1 MILITGVSGH
11 IGKRMAK
18 RFLKDGIDFIGID
31 CTNNPDLQEN
41 SFEMMDI
48 RDSKIGTLIEKKGVD
63 SVIHLAFCTKPKI
76 PAARRDDIDFNG
88 SQNIINCAVQRGVK
102 NIVFTSSGRV
112 YGDSHKEG
120 GLHDREGN
128 YLNPQD
134 DFYARNKIKAEEMF
148 LKAGDESGLKV
159 AVLRLAIVCWEGGG
173 AGMGD
178 MFKSASKSGR
188 FITLG
193 DKNKKKRAGMGDM
206 FKSASKSG
214 RFITLGDKNP
224 PIQLVHVND
233 VIDACLNALG
243 KEGIFD
249 IASEGT
255 MSLTDLFSEAAKLG
269 GTTPSPTR
277 LPEKLT
283 LGAVSLFWKLGLCPI
298 PPLYLKMYGYDIT
311 RDVSKT
317 IGALGKPRYTIQQI
331 LKEIVEG

>member
-31 CTNNPDLQEN
+31 CTNNPDLPEN
-41 SFEMMDI
+41 RFEMMDI
-48 RDSKIGTLIEKKGVD
+48 RDSKIGALIENKGVD
-63 SVIHLAFCTKPKI
+63 SVIHLAFCTNPKI
-76 PAARRDDIDFNG
+76 PAATRDDIDLNG
-88 SQNIINCAVQRGVK
+88 SQNIIDCAVQRGVK

-112 YGDSHKEG
+112 YGDLQKEG
-120 GLHDREGN
+120 GMHDRDGN
-128 YLNPQD
+128 YLNPRD
-134 DFYARNKIKAEEMF
+134 DFYARNKLKAEELF

-193 DKNKKKRAGMGDM
+193 DKN
-206 FKSASKSG
+206 
-214 RFITLGDKNP
+214 P
-224 PIQLVHVND
+224 PIQLVHVSD

-249 IASEGT
+249 IASEET
-255 MSLTDLFSEAAKLG
+255 MSLTDLFSEAARLG
-269 GTTPSPTR
+269 GTTPFPTR

>member
-1 MILITGVSGH
+1 
-11 IGKRMAK
+11 
-18 RFLKDGIDFIGID
+18 
-31 CTNNPDLQEN
+31 
-41 SFEMMDI
+41 
-48 RDSKIGTLIEKKGVD
+48 
-63 SVIHLAFCTKPKI
+63 
-76 PAARRDDIDFNG
+76 
-88 SQNIINCAVQRGVK
+88 
-102 NIVFTSSGRV
+102 
-112 YGDSHKEG
+112 
-120 GLHDREGN
+120 
-128 YLNPQD
+128 
-134 DFYARNKIKAEEMF
+134 MF

-173 AGMGD
+173 
-178 MFKSASKSGR
+178 
-188 FITLG
+188 
-193 DKNKKKRAGMGDM
+193 AGMGDM

-249 IASEGT
+249 IASEET
-255 MSLTDLFSEAAKLG
+255 MSLTDLFSEAARLG

-283 LGAVSLFWKLGLCPI
+283 LGTVSLLWKLGLCPI

-317 IGALGKPRYTIQQI
+317 IGALGKPRFTIQQI

>member
-31 CTNNPDLQEN
+31 SVINPDLPEN
-41 SFEMMDI
+41 RFAIMDI
-48 RDSKIGTLIEKKGVD
+48 RDSKIGALIKKKGVD

-76 PAARRDDIDFNG
+76 PAATRDDIDFNG
-88 SQNIINCAVQRGVK
+88 SRNIIDCALQRGVK

-120 GLHDREGN
+120 GLHDRDGN

-134 DFYARNKIKAEEMF
+134 DFYARNKIKAEEIF

-193 DKNKKKRAGMGDM
+193 DKN
-206 FKSASKSG
+206 
-214 RFITLGDKNP
+214 P

-233 VIDACLNALG
+233 VIDACFNALG

-249 IASEGT
+249 IASEES
-255 MSLTDLFSEAAKLG
+255 MSLTDLFSEAARLG
-269 GTTPSPTR
+269 GTNPSPTR

-283 LGAVSLFWKLGLCPI
+283 LGAVSLLWKLGLCPI

-317 IGALGKPRYTIQQI
+317 ITTLGKPRFTIQQI